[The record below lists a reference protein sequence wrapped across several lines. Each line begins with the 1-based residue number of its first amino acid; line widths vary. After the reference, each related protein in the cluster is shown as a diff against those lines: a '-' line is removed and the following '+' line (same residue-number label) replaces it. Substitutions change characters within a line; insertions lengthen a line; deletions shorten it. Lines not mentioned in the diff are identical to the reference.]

1 MRMRLLVRC
10 VVVAAVGLSF
20 GACRQ
25 ADGPIPVPSEDV
37 QAELDD
43 VVRDLQNV
51 ARAKDP
57 QAPSDLVSDLRKFA
71 QRRDAEPTVD
81 ELTRRTV
88 TALGGI
94 ELPEQSAQR
103 LAHSLWV
110 SIAARELSERQVET
124 LQSDVQLM
132 LTSFGVTEAN
142 AQQVAAQVGEVQSA
156 VGDRPRRWYELF

>member
-10 VVVAAVGLSF
+10 FVVVAVSLSF

-37 QAELDD
+37 QKELDD
-43 VVRDLQNV
+43 VVRDLRNV
-51 ARAKDP
+51 AAKDP
-57 QAPSDLVSDLRKFA
+57 QAPSDLASDLRKYA
-71 QRRDAEPTVD
+71 GRRTAEPTVD
-81 ELTRRTV
+81 ELTRLTV

-94 ELPEQSAQR
+94 DLPEQSAQR

-110 SIAARELSERQVET
+110 SVAARELSERQVET

-132 LTSFGVTEAN
+132 LTSLGVAEAN
-142 AQQVAAQVGEVQSA
+142 AQEVAAQVGDVQSA
-156 VGDRPRRWYELF
+156 VGDRTRRWYELF

>member
-1 MRMRLLVRC
+1 MHLLVRC
-10 VVVAAVGLSF
+10 FVVAVVSLTF

-37 QAELDD
+37 QQDLND

-51 ARAKDP
+51 AAAKDP
-57 QAPSDLVSDLRKFA
+57 QAPSDLASDLRKYSV
-71 QRRDAEPTVD
+71 RRDAEPTVD

-88 TALGGI
+88 TALSGI

-110 SIAARELSERQVET
+110 SIAARELSERQIES
-124 LQSDVQLM
+124 LQSEMRLM
-132 LTSFGVTEAN
+132 LTSLGVSESN
-142 AQQVAAQVGEVQSA
+142 AQLVADQVGDVQIA